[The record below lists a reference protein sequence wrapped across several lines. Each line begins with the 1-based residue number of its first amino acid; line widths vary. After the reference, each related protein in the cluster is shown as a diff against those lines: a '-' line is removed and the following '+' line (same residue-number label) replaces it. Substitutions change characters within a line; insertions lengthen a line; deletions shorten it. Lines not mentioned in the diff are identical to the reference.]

1 MSDVVEEGVEKAWG
15 GVNHGRYCD
24 VLAHG
29 KYYGGTRNHIVKG
42 RKGESW
48 TMLISTLFVN
58 FNRVPGMIRF

>member
-1 MSDVVEEGVEKAWG
+1 MEEGVEKAWG

-42 RKGESW
+42 GRGN
-48 TMLISTLFVN
+48 LG
-58 FNRVPGMIRF
+58 PC